1 MKYTDEQY
9 SKEMRKYV
17 FLLCIIDSDP
27 IHQKVAYGSSQE
39 ALWYKG
45 DKIDCNQLSYF
56 LVQYPRT
63 NFYLSYFKTVNFKMF
78 NSQPYTEYW
87 IRLYFTTSF

>member
-1 MKYTDEQY
+1 MYFYYVLLTLTQFI
-9 SKEMRKYV
+9 RK
-17 FLLCIIDSDP
+17 LLM
-27 IHQKVAYGSSQE
+27 IHLRKHCGI
-39 ALWYKG
+39 KG
-45 DKIDCNQLSYF
+45 IPFIDCNQLSCF
-56 LVQYPRT
+56 LVQCPRT